1 MKRIK
6 TFIILSTFAISLLFL
21 SLYTVYSRITNK
33 QYLENNQKL
42 KENILD
48 GCYHVYLD
56 VGSNIG
62 IQIRK
67 LFEPEKYPDATVH
80 SIFNQNFGK
89 VQERRN
95 HNLKDGSAICA
106 VGFEP
111 NSHHTSYLKEIEASY
126 QKCGWNVKML
136 TETAASE
143 HNGIGRFYTDE
154 SYQNMEWG
162 GGVLPP
168 NIINIAVD
176 EVSNQHK
183 AAYRNVTLLRLSDFL
198 QNVVGKRKIP
208 LMGNAAPPR
217 IIMKM
222 DIEGSEVDVIPD
234 LILTGTLQYINVIM
248 VEWHGRLE
256 SLAERR
262 KASKQLEEIIKSLS
276 EYSKIMKNQ
285 NEKFDFNLVN
295 MDDESYYTSKFDF
308 TQC

>member
-1 MKRIK
+1 VKSPTNSTQK
-6 TFIILSTFAISLLFL
+6 TT
-21 SLYTVYSRITNK
+21 K
-33 QYLENNQKL
+33 KL
-42 KENILD
+42 TENILD

-67 LFEPEKYPDATVH
+67 LFEPEKYPNATVH
-80 SIFNQNFGK
+80 SIFNQNFGSIE
-89 VQERRN
+89 ERR
-95 HNLKDGSAICA
+95 HNSLEDGSAICA

-111 NSHHTSYLKEIEASY
+111 NSHHTSYLKKIESAY
-126 QKCGWNVKML
+126 QNCGWNVKML
-136 TETAASE
+136 TETAASN

-176 EVSNQHK
+176 QVSNKHT

-198 QNVVGKRKIP
+198 KNVVGKRKIP
-208 LMGNAAPPR
+208 LVEKAVPPR

-234 LILTGTLQYINVIM
+234 LIVTGAFQYINGIM
-248 VEWHGRLE
+248 VEWHGRLQNLE
-256 SLAERR
+256 ERR
-262 KASKQLEEIIKSLS
+262 KASKKLEEIIKSLS
-276 EYSKIMKNQ
+276 EYSKIIKNKD
-285 NEKFDFNLVN
+285 EKFDFNLVN